1 MLAFKLCSK
10 SYTQFS
16 NLCRHKRTHLEVK
29 STLNC
34 KYCFTAF
41 QSTASFNKH
50 ETICM
55 RERYEASNMNES
67 FGETCIKDSSGTDLS
82 EKEFETDGSFSNKS
96 PARQLP
102 PDSQSGASPFSRHLI
117 ELNSLLLKIQQDQ
130 QQQQQKQELIP
141 SLNTLCYLIQSVLAF
156 LLNKPVN
163 QETTPNLVHH
173 PSNLQFNL
181 NPTFNGVMSAHKSYS
196 IFGNNGFD
204 SFLTHSMSNSP
215 SLPSF
220 MKPDE
225 VALKR
230 IAPQVEPSQVSNE
243 LMFCHYLNYAIG
255 LLNLKNSIN

>member
-130 QQQQQKQELIP
+130 HQQQQQQPKQELIP
-141 SLNTLCYLIQSVLAF
+141 NINTLCYLIQSVLTF
-156 LLNKPVN
+156 MLNKP
-163 QETTPNLVHH
+163 QQ
-173 PSNLQFNL
+173 SNAQFNS
-181 NPTFNGVMSAHKSYS
+181 NPGDRNDLL
-196 IFGNNGFD
+196 FD
-204 SFLTHSMSNSP
+204 QLADEYYNRQEVSQ
-215 SLPSF
+215 LPTR
-220 MKPDE
+220 D
-225 VALKR
+225 
-230 IAPQVEPSQVSNE
+230 NE
-243 LMFCHYLNYAIG
+243 MLFYHYLNYAMNV
-255 LLNLKNSIN
+255 LNVKNS